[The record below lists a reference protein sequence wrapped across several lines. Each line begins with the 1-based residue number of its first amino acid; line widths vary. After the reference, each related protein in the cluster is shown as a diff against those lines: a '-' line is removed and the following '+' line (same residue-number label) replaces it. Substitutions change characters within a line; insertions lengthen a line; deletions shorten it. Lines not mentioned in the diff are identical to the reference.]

1 MLFVIP
7 KRASVIKVPTLSF
20 MLLGAWAFIGAS
32 DWAIGKATSPQIQW
46 GFALVIAALTITGTK
61 MVHRIGDSID
71 VGGIFGT
78 RTVTASRAVLGLA
91 VRSAGRYAGIDL
103 DLMTT
108 PHFERNSMASKALNV
123 ETFTASGIDRPM
135 RVAKRVAKA
144 LGLPEPMVAPW
155 MPDTS
160 VSGPAPRTKGP
171 GLKQRWKATSALT
184 KFMVAVVAVS
194 MPSALLVSRSA
205 ARLIMT
211 CATPRPVRG
220 PMFSFTCAGRQS
232 APVDPGAVTLGALD
246 AERSCWV
253 LRDLIVTKKLTTVV
267 DVDALATRDECAQNS
282 WPAPSAKSP

>member
-7 KRASVIKVPTLSF
+7 KRATVIKVPTLAI
-20 MLLGAWAFIGAS
+20 MLLGAWGLIGAR
-32 DWAIGKATSPQIQW
+32 DWAIGKATSPQLQW
-46 GFALVIAALTITGTK
+46 GFALVIAALTMTGTK

-78 RTVTASRAVLGLA
+78 RTVTASRAMLGLA

-108 PHFERNSMASKALNV
+108 PHFELNSMASKALNV

-135 RVAKRVAKA
+135 RVAKHVAKA
-144 LGLPEPMVAPW
+144 LGLPEPLVAPW
-155 MPDTS
+155 MLDTS

-184 KFMVAVVAVS
+184 KFMIAVVAVS
-194 MPSALLVSRSA
+194 MRSALLVSRSA
-205 ARLIMT
+205 ARLTMT

-220 PMFSFTCAGRQS
+220 LLFNFTCSGRQS
-232 APVDPGAVTLGALD
+232 VAVDPGAVTLGAWD

-253 LRDLIVTKKLTTVV
+253 LRDLLLPKKLTTVV
-267 DVDALATRDECAQNS
+267 DVDALVRRGACAQTS
-282 WPAPSAKSP
+282 WPPPSG